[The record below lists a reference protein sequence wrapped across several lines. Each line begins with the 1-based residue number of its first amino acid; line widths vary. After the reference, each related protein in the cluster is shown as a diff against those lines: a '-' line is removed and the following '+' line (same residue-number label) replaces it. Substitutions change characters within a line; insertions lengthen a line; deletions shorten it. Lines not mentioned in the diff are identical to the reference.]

1 MTNQRVGIKWT
12 ALGSL
17 LLVLVLLLAGCGG
30 TQGDGDTAASANG
43 KIRVVATIFP
53 PYDFTREIAGDEI
66 ALTMLLKPGS
76 ESHSYEPTPQDIIT
90 IQNADV
96 FIYVGGESDVWVD
109 EILDSMDTEQMEI
122 ISLMDVV
129 ELYIEETVEGMDVG
143 HEDEEEAEYDE
154 HVWTSPQNARV
165 IVQAISE
172 VLCRADPEHAA
183 AFQENTDAYI
193 EALVQLDE
201 AFRDVA
207 ANGVRTE
214 LIFADRYPF
223 RYFSEEYGLTYY
235 AAFPGCSTETEASA
249 ATVAFLIDKV
259 REDNIPVV
267 FYIEFSN
274 EKMADTICESTGA
287 EKLLLHSC
295 HNVTKDDFEAGAT
308 YLSLM
313 TQNIENLRE
322 ALG

>member
-1 MTNQRVGIKWT
+1 MTNQRVDIKWT
-12 ALGSL
+12 ALGSF

-30 TQGDGDTAASANG
+30 TQGDGETAASADG

-76 ESHSYEPTPQDIIT
+76 ESHSYEPSPQDIIT

-143 HEDEEEAEYDE
+143 YEDEDEAEYDE
-154 HVWTSPQNARV
+154 HVWTSPKNARI

-183 AFQENTDAYI
+183 VFQENTDAYI
-193 EALVQLDE
+193 EALARLDE

-274 EKMADTICESTGA
+274 EKMADIICESTGA